1 MLFNVV
7 HIKGRFPMDFLAVH
21 NLLLREPNLLLP
33 LLELSNM
40 RKEDSDSYQ
49 VKALRSHENLDISD
63 KGKLIHVVKG
73 HLLQQVNNLS
83 KKKQTINAIWMEND
97 FIFHNVFQSTHYE
110 YMALDYVELEI
121 YDANVVLQELSKQP
135 FFPDLL
141 IDILKRQES
150 QFYQYSH
157 MLTKDAQERVIDIV
171 KLLSTKE
178 EDGYHMPKTLNY
190 LLLSKCCQISP
201 HTAKKAMQELELAN
215 KIMCKEGE
223 KILIYNADY

>member
-40 RKEDSDSYQ
+40 RKEGSDSYQ
-49 VKALRSHENLDISD
+49 VKALRSHESLDISD

-83 KKKQTINAIWMEND
+83 KKKQTINAIWMEHD
-97 FIFHNVFQSTHYE
+97 FIFHNVFQSTY
-110 YMALDYVELEI
+110 YAYTALDYVELEI
-121 YDANVVLQELSKQP
+121 YDANIVLQELSKQP

-215 KIMCKEGE
+215 KIICKEGE
-223 KILIYNADY
+223 KILIYNADH

>member
-1 MLFNVV
+1 
-7 HIKGRFPMDFLAVH
+7 MDFLAVH

-40 RKEDSDSYQ
+40 RREDSDSYQ
-49 VKALRSHENLDISD
+49 VKTLRSHENLDISD

-83 KKKQTINAIWMEND
+83 KKKQTINAIWMEHD
-97 FIFHNVFQSTHYE
+97 FIFHNVFQSTQYE

-215 KIMCKEGE
+215 KIICKEGE
-223 KILIYNADY
+223 KILIYNADH

>member
-1 MLFNVV
+1 
-7 HIKGRFPMDFLAVH
+7 MDFLAVH

-40 RKEDSDSYQ
+40 RKEGSDSYQ
-49 VKALRSHENLDISD
+49 VKALRSHESLDISD

-83 KKKQTINAIWMEND
+83 KKKQTINAIWMEHD
-97 FIFHNVFQSTHYE
+97 FIFHNVFQSTY
-110 YMALDYVELEI
+110 YAYTALDYVELEI
-121 YDANVVLQELSKQP
+121 YDANMVLQELSKQP

-157 MLTKDAQERVIDIV
+157 MLTKDPQERVIDIV

-215 KIMCKEGE
+215 KIICKEGE

>member
-1 MLFNVV
+1 
-7 HIKGRFPMDFLAVH
+7 MDFLAVH

-40 RKEDSDSYQ
+40 RKEGSDSYQ
-49 VKALRSHENLDISD
+49 VKALRSHESLDISD

-83 KKKQTINAIWMEND
+83 KKKQTINAIWMEHD
-97 FIFHNVFQSTHYE
+97 FIFHNVFQSTY
-110 YMALDYVELEI
+110 YAYTALDYVELEI
-121 YDANVVLQELSKQP
+121 YDANIVLQELSKQP

-215 KIMCKEGE
+215 KIICKEGE
-223 KILIYNADY
+223 KILIYNADH

>member
-1 MLFNVV
+1 
-7 HIKGRFPMDFLAVH
+7 MDFLAVH

-40 RKEDSDSYQ
+40 RREDSDSYQ
-49 VKALRSHENLDISD
+49 VKTLRSHENLDISD

-83 KKKQTINAIWMEND
+83 KKKQTINAIWMEHD
-97 FIFHNVFQSTHYE
+97 FIFHNVFQSTQYE

-178 EDGYHMPKTLNY
+178 DDGYHMPKTLNY

-215 KIMCKEGE
+215 KIICKEGE